1 MTMFNEL
8 LAIKQFR
15 EQQAELAFM
24 RQRRRRV
31 AAEQE
36 TEKARNRLDRF
47 REWAQAREQSMY
59 AGLCERVVRVR
70 EIETVLQEVAQLRQ
84 DEISYESILQ
94 KADEALDQEIKV
106 LGECRQTHMQ
116 AMRMRTK
123 FVELATAYED
133 DLVQLQNNQEDQELE
148 EVASRLDDRL
158 VWLDGERA
166 R

>member
-47 REWAQAREQSMY
+47 REWAQSRERSMY

-106 LGECRQTHMQ
+106 LGERRQAHMQ

-133 DLVQLQNNQEDQELE
+133 DQLQLQNNQEDQELE
-148 EVASRLDDRL
+148 EVASRLHDRL
-158 VWLDGERA
+158 EWLDDERA